1 MDRRDFRIRNVRK
14 EKETIMGLDC
24 YHSGTIKLEID
35 EKELAN
41 GGSVERA
48 NWYDIIRGLP
58 TRKFAKPDV
67 FDNIENVF
75 FNSKKGT
82 TVIKWKDGS
91 ISKSTC
97 DTDDHFDP
105 FIGFCIAYT
114 TKGMSKSKLKERI
127 QRKFKKNNN
136 G

>member
-1 MDRRDFRIRNVRK
+1 MILFKVLYKN
-14 EKETIMGLDC
+14 
-24 YHSGTIKLEID
+24 H
-35 EKELAN
+35 
-41 GGSVERA
+41 
-48 NWYDIIRGLP
+48 
-58 TRKFAKPDV
+58 V
-67 FDNIENVF
+67 FDKIENVF
-75 FNSKKGT
+75 FNSKKGI
-82 TVIKWKDGS
+82 TVIKWKDGT

-97 DTDDHFDP
+97 DNQDKFDP

>member
-1 MDRRDFRIRNVRK
+1 MGFDQLDSKIELVVNDDNLVNPVLCNGWKVNERNFTHVNNK
-14 EKETIMGLDC
+14 INGLFGV
-24 YHSGTIKLEID
+24 SFK
-35 EKELAN
+35 
-41 GGSVERA
+41 
-48 NWYDIIRGLP
+48 
-58 TRKFAKPDV
+58 KPDV
-67 FDNIENVF
+67 FDKIENVF

-91 ISKSTC
+91 VSKSTC

>member
-1 MDRRDFRIRNVRK
+1 
-14 EKETIMGLDC
+14 MGLDC
-24 YHSGTIKLEID
+24 KNNSIILNHGGLIDGMKWYDFVQGTI
-35 EKELAN
+35 
-41 GGSVERA
+41 R
-48 NWYDIIRGLP
+48 
-58 TRKFAKPDV
+58 KPDV

-75 FNSKKGT
+75 FNSKKGI

-91 ISKSTC
+91 MSKSTC
-97 DTDDHFDP
+97 DNQDKFDP
-105 FIGFCIAYT
+105 FVGFCIAYT